1 MGKARKPKKINRKN
15 RENVVKQLKM
25 IQHNQEV
32 MKKLKTT

>member
-15 RENVVKQLKM
+15 RGNVVKQLKL

-32 MKKLKTT
+32 IKKLKEA